1 MTILFISDT
10 IICYQNKSLIK
21 IIIVCFILVT
31 KTVMQNNEKYWF
43 FFDEIYMRLVT
54 GTSITETYVSS
65 EEVQKF
71 IKEDRSK
78 FDLVIVESFFQE
90 CTVAMGHKYGAPV
103 ISIIPLAPWVTQSLQ
118 AANPLDFSYIKDF
131 KLNAGKSIDFSYR
144 LLNTLFGLYGLW
156 IEPILYLPTMQNFM
170 DKYFQYPGYEDR
182 PPLTEMLKNISLS
195 LIDSDTMILS
205 PRPYVPNFIEVP
217 GIHLQ
222 STKDI
227 SKVTINQTCAVFYSY

>member
-1 MTILFISDT
+1 MQDN
-10 IICYQNKSLIK
+10 NK
-21 IIIVCFILVT
+21 
-31 KTVMQNNEKYWF
+31 YRF
-43 FFDEIYMRLVT
+43 FFDEIHMRMVIGT
-54 GTSITETYVSS
+54 GITETYVSS
-65 EEVQKF
+65 PVVQKF

-103 ISIIPLAPWVTQSLQ
+103 IGVIPVAPWVTQSLQ

-144 LLNTLFGLYGLW
+144 LINTLFGLYGLW
-156 IEPILYLPTMQNFM
+156 VEPIVYLPIMQHFM

-195 LIDSDTMILS
+195 LIDSDVTILS

-222 STKDI
+222 PTKDM
-227 SKVTINQTCAVFYSY
+227 SEVPYSVF